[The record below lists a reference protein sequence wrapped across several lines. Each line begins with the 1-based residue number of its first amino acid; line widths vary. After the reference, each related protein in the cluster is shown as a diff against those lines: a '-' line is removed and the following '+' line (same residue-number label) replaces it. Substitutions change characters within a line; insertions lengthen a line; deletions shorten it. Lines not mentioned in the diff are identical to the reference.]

1 MDKELKINENVLFH
15 YHFNYNNLGVFYSQ
29 YDVNFEVRDNENK
42 DGYDV
47 YYKDVFVKKV
57 YTSEDLKAI
66 LKSKNII
73 KLYIMNLEIKKTIN
87 QKLLL
92 KKSYIADQSGI
103 DFNVETKYLTL
114 LDKNGFVKQD
124 MKVNG
129 QSVIGSKY
137 DLTDKGADFI
147 NIFQDLI
154 NI

>member
-1 MDKELKINENVLFH
+1 MKLIIFGL
-15 YHFNYNNLGVFYSQ
+15 
-29 YDVNFEVRDNENK
+29 
-42 DGYDV
+42 DG
-47 YYKDVFVKKV
+47 
-57 YTSEDLKAI
+57 LLI
-66 LKSKNII
+66 NII

-92 KKSYIADQSGI
+92 KKTYIADQAGI
-103 DFNVETKYLTL
+103 DFSVETKYLTL
-114 LDKNGFVKQD
+114 LSKNGFVKQD
-124 MKVNG
+124 MKDNG